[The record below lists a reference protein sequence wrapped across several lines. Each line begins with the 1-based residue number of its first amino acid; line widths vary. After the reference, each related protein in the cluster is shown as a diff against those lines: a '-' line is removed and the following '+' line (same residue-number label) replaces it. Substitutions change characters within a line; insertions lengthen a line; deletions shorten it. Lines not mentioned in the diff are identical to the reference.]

1 MRQSGQLSFEGL
13 VTTCLIYPELQIQ
26 VRLFWTHFG
35 ILVKCTYSTF
45 RIYDGYRG
53 AAWHLVFRRINFSW
67 RHIGGIGCS
76 LLIIFNS
83 PIMVVQ
89 KSTKWNK
96 MKYLTKLTRKKIEI
110 TTSIHYNIS
119 INSSING
126 EQTDQFFRY
135 RPTFCEC
142 LKQYIVWQL

>member
-1 MRQSGQLSFEGL
+1 MTASLQGRIGMPERGPMEGHGGRWGAQL
-13 VTTCLIYPELQIQ
+13 TTDKLAPA
-26 VRLFWTHFG
+26 
-35 ILVKCTYSTF
+35 ILVMQY
-45 RIYDGYRG
+45 
-53 AAWHLVFRRINFSW
+53 
-67 RHIGGIGCS
+67 HIEELHDTRLADQFFLAPYWGIGCS
-76 LLIIFNS
+76 STLLIIFIS

-89 KSTKWNK
+89 KSTKQNK
-96 MKYLTKLTRKKIEI
+96 MKYLTNLTRKIEI

-142 LKQYIVWQL
+142 LKQYIV